1 MTSSTVSNA
10 HSETHLRGWKL
21 AAARTGWLVFFAAAV
36 VTLLVALP
44 QRWSELTEQF
54 SVVRADPA
62 VLGESG
68 TALVAFAVASELI
81 FIGVYLGVG
90 LLIFLRRSDD
100 PMALFTSLMLV
111 AFGIGN
117 QTITPTIGALRPQPG
132 GTFIFATF
140 GFAAWATFSTFW
152 FLFPSGH
159 FVPRWTRLAALIWLL
174 LCIPWNYGV
183 GTRFDIM
190 NWPEAIFYPL
200 ILVMWATWP
209 VSQVIRYRRVSTGI
223 ERQQTKWVVY
233 ALAMVAVGLAAFY
246 AVGTAVDSNL
256 PLYMMAGSGPATAWS
271 MVVYFGWQTAMRL
284 LFLLVPVAFALSI
297 LRYGLYDIDL
307 VIRRTLQYGVLTLL
321 LALVFFGAVTLLTS
335 LLAAVTGQQSALA
348 LVIATLLIAALF
360 NPLRRRIQN
369 GIDRRFFRRKYDA
382 QQVLAR
388 FAMTARNETDLD
400 ALTSELVRVVQ
411 ETMEPATVS
420 IWLRK

>member
-1 MTSSTVSNA
+1 MTTEQARGSMRSTAGFV
-10 HSETHLRGWKL
+10 
-21 AAARTGWLVFFAAAV
+21 
-36 VTLLVALP
+36 LVAL
-44 QRWSELTEQF
+44 S
-54 SVVRADPA
+54 
-62 VLGESG
+62 LG
-68 TALVAFAVASELI
+68 
-81 FIGVYLGVG
+81 
-90 LLIFLRRSDD
+90 
-100 PMALFTSLMLV
+100 
-111 AFGIGN
+111 
-117 QTITPTIGALRPQPG
+117 
-132 GTFIFATF
+132 ATQWKLSYAQGFF
-140 GFAAWATFSTFW
+140 GFAAILWVIDLVQSKRPLTTPAFFR
-152 FLFPSGH
+152 P
-159 FVPRWTRLAALIWLL
+159 LAVYGALTLL
-174 LCIPWNYGV
+174 
-183 GTRFDIM
+183 
-190 NWPEAIFYPL
+190 
-200 ILVMWATWP
+200 
-209 VSQVIRYRRVSTGI
+209 S
-223 ERQQTKWVVY
+223 
-233 ALAMVAVGLAAFY
+233 AAFSGNPL
-246 AVGTAVDSNL
+246 ASFIDSKQL
-256 PLYMMAGSGPATAWS
+256 
-271 MVVYFGWQTAMRL
+271 V

>member
-1 MTSSTVSNA
+1 
-10 HSETHLRGWKL
+10 
-21 AAARTGWLVFFAAAV
+21 
-36 VTLLVALP
+36 
-44 QRWSELTEQF
+44 
-54 SVVRADPA
+54 
-62 VLGESG
+62 
-68 TALVAFAVASELI
+68 
-81 FIGVYLGVG
+81 
-90 LLIFLRRSDD
+90 
-100 PMALFTSLMLV
+100 
-111 AFGIGN
+111 
-117 QTITPTIGALRPQPG
+117 
-132 GTFIFATF
+132 
-140 GFAAWATFSTFW
+140 
-152 FLFPSGH
+152 
-159 FVPRWTRLAALIWLL
+159 
-174 LCIPWNYGV
+174 
-183 GTRFDIM
+183 
-190 NWPEAIFYPL
+190 
-200 ILVMWATWP
+200 TWP

-271 MVVYFGWQTAMRL
+271 MVVYFGWQTAMRH